1 MGLFYFY
8 FFISGFRHSLNP
20 KEPHQSDQTF
30 ASPKK
35 SLSRKPSAPSSIN
48 KLPACSWQP
57 DGSLI
62 HEGGDSVLLRN
73 YSSWARLPG
82 EPRCLPP
89 GVSSSR
95 RCRSQRSIS
104 PAASPPGGGWGAATG
119 SGAELGAVLQTL
131 PRDLWVWDPGNYQP
145 GAVLAGCALAT
156 RLVPAAEATDH
167 LRFPPGAGPEQK
179 LM

>member
-30 ASPKK
+30 AFPKK

-62 HEGGDSVLLRN
+62 LEGGDSVLLRN

-119 SGAELGAVLQTL
+119 SGAELEPCYKRSQGICGSGTRGITSRGPFWLAALSRRAWCRLRRPQIISTSL
-131 PRDLWVWDPGNYQP
+131 PVPGQS
-145 GAVLAGCALAT
+145 
-156 RLVPAAEATDH
+156 
-167 LRFPPGAGPEQK
+167 K
-179 LM
+179 S